1 MMPRGRILVYDME
14 NTAETRTELVS
25 IGRELFSL
33 LLDLK
38 AISGFSE
45 DAVSQW
51 EKSYRQLLFQLTSE
65 KLRMAVV
72 GPIKSGKSTFLN
84 ALLNDDYLNRGAGV
98 ITSIVTRIR
107 FGEKLK
113 GILHLKGWEEINEE
127 ISQAMILLPNMK
139 PMDNHAKFDIQ
150 TTQSRKYLQEVLN
163 RLNPEQFFNQGI
175 RDTNTVLLN
184 CFLKGYDDIHPIH
197 NSDSRMI
204 EYSAENFKEHRRFV
218 GNDALSV
225 YLKDVLLEINTSELD
240 NDVELADCQG
250 SDSSNPLHMA
260 MIQDY
265 LQWIHLTIY
274 VISSRIGLR
283 QADIRFLSMIRKM
296 GIIENVIFVVNCDI
310 SEHETI
316 EDLNRIVQTIKEEL
330 VSFHPNPEIYVFS
343 ALYELFKSIQ
353 NTLPEIDELR
363 LKQWQFQAEI
373 VEYTHQQFVQF
384 KAGLNQKLSDKR
396 AVLMLKNPIERFGV
410 ILSAIT
416 DAVGIHSEI
425 LSRDEESAHQFI
437 ETMSKQVQ
445 QIHQIQTMVQ
455 STLSGATSRL
465 KGTMSTDVH
474 NFFDTQSGAAFR
486 FLIDFIRN
494 YSVDLHKYLTDI
506 EETGFLNTLYR
517 VYQEFKQAVE
527 TAVTEKVN
535 PEIFRFVRKT
545 EAGIFDDLKNIAES
559 YTDIVDNVLEMAL
572 QTLAQLGVSNDAVS
586 QHSQIQGLDL
596 ESVKKINNLTP
607 PALVPLTRYSAI
619 VKTEA
624 VVHYGIHNLANMA
637 SRLVS
642 KRSKSSH
649 RNAEKA
655 LQKGVERMKR
665 LAETSIREQSKN
677 YRENLKFHYLFKL
690 VDAASQQLSNVLLD
704 RFKGYMTDL
713 TTMRKLIETHHDDK
727 HQTIQQLGDI
737 RIKIH
742 RIEKQIDTIKS
753 HVHILK

>member
-1 MMPRGRILVYDME
+1 MIPRERLLENTME

-84 ALLNDDYLNRGAGV
+84 ALLKDDYLNRGAGV

-107 FGEKLK
+107 HGEKLK
-113 GILHLKGWEEINEE
+113 GILHFKSWEEINEE

-139 PMDNHAKFDIQ
+139 LVENESGFDIQ
-150 TTQSRKYLQEVLN
+150 TTQSRKRLQEVLN
-163 RLNPEQFFNQGI
+163 RLNPEQFIKQGI
-175 RDTNTVLLN
+175 RDANTVLLN
-184 CFLKGYDDIHPIH
+184 CFLKGYDEIHPIH
-197 NSDSRMI
+197 NPDSRMI
-204 EYSAENFKEHRRFV
+204 EYSDENFKEHRRFV

-225 YLKDVLLEINTSELD
+225 YLKDVLLEIDTSDLD

-250 SDSSNPLHMA
+250 SDSSNPLHLA

-316 EDLNRIVQTIKEEL
+316 EDLNRIVHNIKEEL
-330 VSFHPNPEIYVFS
+330 ASFHPDPEIYVFS
-343 ALYELFKSIQ
+343 ALYELFTSIRR
-353 NTLPEIDELR
+353 TLPEIDALR
-363 LKQWQFQAEI
+363 LKQWQIQTEI
-373 VEYTHQQFVQF
+373 VQFTHQQFKRF
-384 KAGLNQKLSDKR
+384 KDGLNQKISDKR

-416 DAVGIHSEI
+416 DAVAIHNEI
-425 LSRDEESAHQFI
+425 LGRDEESAHQFI

-445 QIHQIQTMVQ
+445 HINQIQSMVQ

-465 KGTMSTDVH
+465 KGTISTDVH

-486 FLIDFIRN
+486 YLIDFIRN
-494 YSVDLHKYLTDI
+494 YSVDLQKYTQDM
-506 EETGFLNTLYR
+506 EETGFLNTLYM

-527 TAVTEKVN
+527 ATVTEKVN
-535 PEIFRFVRKT
+535 PEIFHFVRQT
-545 EAGIFDDLKNIAES
+545 ELKIFEELRTIAES
-559 YTDIVDNVLEMAL
+559 YTDIVENVLEMAIK
-572 QTLAQLGVSNDAVS
+572 TLSQLGVSDNAIS
-586 QHSQIQGLDL
+586 QHTKIQGLDMD
-596 ESVKKINNLTP
+596 SVKKMNNLTP

-619 VKTEA
+619 IRTEA
-624 VVHYGIHNLANMA
+624 VIHYGIHNLANMA
-637 SRLVS
+637 GKLFS
-642 KRSKSSH
+642 KKAASQ
-649 RNAEKA
+649 RNAVKA

-665 LAETSIREQSKN
+665 LAEASIREQSKN
-677 YRENLKFHYLFKL
+677 YRENLKFNYLNKL
-690 VDAASQQLSNVLLD
+690 VDTASQQLSNTLLD
-704 RFKGYMTDL
+704 RFRGYTTDL
-713 TTMRKLIETHHDDK
+713 TAMRKSTETHHDDK
-727 HQTIQQLGDI
+727 HQTIQQIGDI
-737 RIKIH
+737 RVIIH
-742 RIEKQIDTIKS
+742 QIEKQIDTIKTQV
-753 HVHILK
+753 HVLK

>member
-1 MMPRGRILVYDME
+1 MV
-14 NTAETRTELVS
+14 N

-33 LLDLK
+33 LVDLR

-45 DAVSQW
+45 DAVTQW

-107 FGEKLK
+107 HGEKLK
-113 GILHLKGWEEINEE
+113 GILHFKSWEEINEE
-127 ISQAMILLPNMK
+127 ISQAMVLLPNRK
-139 PMDNHAKFDIQ
+139 SVENEPEFDIQ
-150 TTQSRKYLQEVLN
+150 TSRSRKYLQEVLN
-163 RLNPEQFFNQGI
+163 RLNPEQFINQGI
-175 RDTNTVLLN
+175 RDANTVLLN

-197 NSDSRMI
+197 NPDSRMI
-204 EYSAENFKEHRRFV
+204 EYSGDNFKEHRRFV

-225 YLKDVLLEINTSELD
+225 YLKDVLLEIDTSDLD

-316 EDLNRIVQTIKEEL
+316 EDLDKIVINIREEL
-330 VSFHPNPEIYVFS
+330 NSFHPDPEIYVFS
-343 ALYELFKSIQ
+343 ALYELFQSIE
-353 NTLPEIDELR
+353 NTLPEIDSLR
-363 LKQWQFQAEI
+363 LKQWQIQAEI
-373 VEYTHQQFVQF
+373 VRFTHQQFSRFQH
-384 KAGLNQKLSDKR
+384 GLKQKLSDKR

-416 DAVGIHSEI
+416 DAVGIHNEI
-425 LSRDEESAHQFI
+425 LGRDEESAHEFI

-445 QIHQIQTMVQ
+445 QIEQIQTMVQ
-455 STLSGATSRL
+455 STLNGATSRL
-465 KGTMSTDVH
+465 KGTISKDVH
-474 NFFDTQSGAAFR
+474 HFFDTQSGAAFR
-486 FLIDFIRN
+486 YLIDFIRN
-494 YSVDLHKYLTDI
+494 YQVDMEKYSEGL
-506 EETGFLNTLYR
+506 EETGFLNTLYM

-527 TAVTEKVN
+527 AAVTEKVN

-545 EAGIFDDLKNIAES
+545 EQEIYDELRTIAES
-559 YTDIVDNVLEMAL
+559 YTDIVENGLEMAAK
-572 QTLAQLGVSNDAVS
+572 TLTQLGVSDDAVS
-586 QHSQIQGLDL
+586 RHTQIQPLDID
-596 ESVKKINNLTP
+596 SVKKMNDLTP

-619 VKTEA
+619 IKTEA
-624 VVHYGIHNLANMA
+624 VIHYGIHNLANMA
-637 SRLVS
+637 GKLIS
-642 KRSKSSH
+642 KKQATSQ
-649 RNAEKA
+649 RNAVRA

-677 YRENLKFHYLFKL
+677 YRENLKFHYLYKL
-690 VDAASQQLSNVLLD
+690 IDTASQQLSDVLLD
-704 RFKGYMTDL
+704 RFRGYSTDL
-713 TTMRKLIETHHDDK
+713 TAMRKIIETHHDDK

-737 RIKIH
+737 RVKIH
-742 RIEKQIDTIKS
+742 QIENQIDAIKT
-753 HVHILK
+753 HVHVLQ